1 MSNWRFRWRRSYH
14 PPRRR
19 QTPSVPRVEAVPIAN
34 IDMLLRAVT
43 QAMNA
48 IPPSDDFDVVL
59 ATRLYHTV
67 MCLRKFFPEWGVYLR
82 PIYFGDINI
91 LDQRVQGLPE
101 TENNSD
107 TEPLIS
113 EI

>member
-19 QTPSVPRVEAVPIAN
+19 PTPSVPRVEAIPIGN
-34 IDMLLRAVT
+34 IDILLRAVT

-48 IPPSDDFDVVL
+48 IPPSDDFDTVL
-59 ATRLYHTV
+59 ATRLYYTV
-67 MCLRKFFPEWGVYLR
+67 MCLRRFFPRWGVHLR
-82 PIYFGDINI
+82 PIYFGDTSI
-91 LDQRVQGLPE
+91 LDHRDQGFSE
-101 TENNSD
+101 TENDSD

-113 EI
+113 TV